1 MWDEGKMTVLLSQ
14 TKLAKITI
22 FVGAKNDA
30 IAAVEDLLTRET
42 QWYDY
47 MEEVICFITT
57 NFDEEEPPERIVMTH
72 ST

>member
-42 QWYDY
+42 Q
-47 MEEVICFITT
+47 
-57 NFDEEEPPERIVMTH
+57 
-72 ST
+72 